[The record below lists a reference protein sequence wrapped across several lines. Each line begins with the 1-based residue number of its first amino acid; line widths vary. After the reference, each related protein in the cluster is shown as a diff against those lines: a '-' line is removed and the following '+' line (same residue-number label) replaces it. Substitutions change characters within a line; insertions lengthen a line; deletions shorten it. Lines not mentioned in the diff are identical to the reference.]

1 MNVQKIDKI
10 QTFAH
15 AVKTMTAA
23 LDDITSVGLTMA
35 DVKTVMMV
43 LDPSSLS
50 LIDKI
55 AKAFSVNENEQITV
69 APLPATEEPKQI
81 VVETKPEPIQKEA
94 PIETKT
100 TKHPNAYTDADI
112 EEICKVF
119 VEEGCSS
126 KNTLITCSV
135 RKIRCSGGTLS
146 WIKTKKK
153 WSEISDKYFV
163 LDEDGNPV
171 AVRKEEKK
179 EEPKKPVFKSTQDR
193 LTKLDPMLFD
203 YVVNQLTAEHG
214 SIKKVFKKA
223 VDNGRKLEIFDVFNI
238 KYDGKR
244 DKPIRSEDIDVIIR
258 HIAADKMYSIPT
270 IEVALK
276 ERCDVI
282 LDGKRVK
289 LIMDL
294 AKKVGKE
301 VHNTDQHLTRD
312 KKPGEDDDPIEHFEA
327 IEVELSRLG
336 MDTFQAW
343 HHLRATSTKVSME
356 DVYRVKQYIGT
367 PTETDVME
375 LSVNFQRN
383 RTLDY
388 AQISDLL
395 HTSLGIIVS
404 ANEVQQ
410 YIRKYYD
417 DQYMR
422 AQSKKNGTHTT

>member
-10 QTFAH
+10 QAFTH
-15 AVKTMTAA
+15 AVKTMTAS
-23 LDDITSVGLTMA
+23 LDDIASVGLTMA

-55 AKAFSVNENEQITV
+55 AKAFTVNENEQITV
-69 APLPATEEPKQI
+69 APLPATEEPKQPI
-81 VVETKPEPIQKEA
+81 VVETKPEPIQKETL
-94 PIETKT
+94 IETKT

-126 KNTLITCSV
+126 KNTLITCNV

-171 AVRKEEKK
+171 VVRKEEKK
-179 EEPKKPVFKSTQDR
+179 EEPKKHVFKSTQDR

-203 YVVNQLTAEHG
+203 YVVNQLAAEHG
-214 SIKKVFKKA
+214 SIKRVFKKA
-223 VDNGRKLEIFDVFNI
+223 VDNGRTLEIFDVFNI

-270 IEVALK
+270 IEVTLK

-289 LIMDL
+289 LIIDL

-301 VHNTDQHLTRD
+301 AHGTDQHLTRD

-343 HHLRATSTKVSME
+343 KHLRATSTKVSME

-388 AQISDLL
+388 KKISDLL
-395 HTSLGIIVS
+395 HTSLGIVVS
-404 ANEVQQ
+404 ANEVKE

-417 DQYMR
+417 DKYMR
-422 AQSKKNGTHTT
+422 AQQNGTHTT

>member
-1 MNVQKIDKI
+1 MNVNKIDKI
-10 QTFAH
+10 QAFTN
-15 AVKTMTAA
+15 AVKTMTAS
-23 LDDITSVGLTMA
+23 LDDIASVGLTMT

-55 AKAFSVNENEQITV
+55 AKAFTVNEQITV
-69 APLPATEEPKQI
+69 APLPATEEPKQQI
-81 VVETKPEPIQKEA
+81 VIETKPEPIQKETL
-94 PIETKT
+94 IETK

-171 AVRKEEKK
+171 VVRKEEKK
-179 EEPKKPVFKSTQDR
+179 EEPKKPVFKVTSDR

-203 YVVNQLTAEHG
+203 YVVNQLTVEHG
-214 SIKKVFKKA
+214 SIKRVFKKA

-289 LIMDL
+289 LIIDL

-367 PTETDVME
+367 PTETDVKE

-388 AQISDLL
+388 KQISDLL

-410 YIRKYYD
+410 YIREYYD
-417 DQYMR
+417 DKYMR
-422 AQSKKNGTHTT
+422 AQQNNGTHTT

>member
-10 QTFAH
+10 QAFTH
-15 AVKTMTAA
+15 AVKTMTAS
-23 LDDITSVGLTMA
+23 LDDIASVGLTMA

-69 APLPATEEPKQI
+69 APLPATEEPKQPI
-81 VVETKPEPIQKEA
+81 VVETKPEPIQKETL
-94 PIETKT
+94 IETKT

-126 KNTLITCSV
+126 KNTLITCNV

-171 AVRKEEKK
+171 VVRKEEKK
-179 EEPKKPVFKSTQDR
+179 EEPKKHVFKSTQDR

-203 YVVNQLTAEHG
+203 YVVNQLAAEHG
-214 SIKKVFKKA
+214 SIKRVFKKA
-223 VDNGRKLEIFDVFNI
+223 VDNGRTLEIFDVFNI

-270 IEVALK
+270 IEVTLK

-289 LIMDL
+289 LIIDL

-301 VHNTDQHLTRD
+301 AHGTDQHLTRD

-343 HHLRATSTKVSME
+343 KHLRATSTKVSME

-388 AQISDLL
+388 KKISDLL
-395 HTSLGIIVS
+395 HTSLGIVVS
-404 ANEVQQ
+404 ANEVKE

-417 DQYMR
+417 DKYMR
-422 AQSKKNGTHTT
+422 AQQNGTHTT

>member
-10 QTFAH
+10 QTFTH
-15 AVKTMTAA
+15 AVKTMTAS
-23 LDDITSVGLTMA
+23 LDDIASVGLTMT

-55 AKAFSVNENEQITV
+55 AKAFTVNENEQITV
-69 APLPATEEPKQI
+69 APLPATEEPKQPI
-81 VVETKPEPIQKEA
+81 VIETKPEPIQKETQ
-94 PIETKT
+94 ETKT

-163 LDEDGNPV
+163 LDKDGNPV

-223 VDNGRKLEIFDVFNI
+223 VDNGRKLEIYDVFNI

-244 DKPIRSEDIDVIIR
+244 DKPVRSEDIDVIIR

-282 LDGKRVK
+282 LDGKRVN
-289 LIMDL
+289 LIIDL
-294 AKKVGKE
+294 AKKAGKE
-301 VHNTDQHLTRD
+301 VHNTKEHLTRD

-336 MDTFQAW
+336 MDTYQAW
-343 HHLRATSTKVSME
+343 HHLRPTSIPVPME

-367 PTETDVME
+367 PTESDVSQ
-375 LSVNFQRN
+375 LCVYFQRN

-388 AQISDLL
+388 AQISNIL
-395 HTSLGIIVS
+395 HESLGIVAS
-404 ANEVQQ
+404 ANEVKE
-410 YIRKYYD
+410 YVREYYD
-417 DQYMR
+417 KKYMR
-422 AQSKKNGTHTT
+422 AAQKK